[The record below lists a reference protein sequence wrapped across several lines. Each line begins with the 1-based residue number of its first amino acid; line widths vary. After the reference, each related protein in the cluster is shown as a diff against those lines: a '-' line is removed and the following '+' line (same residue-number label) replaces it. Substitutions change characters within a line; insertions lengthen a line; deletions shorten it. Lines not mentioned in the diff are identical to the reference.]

1 MNNKVHL
8 LHKAALSRNQYRG
21 SNKMKK
27 QNVLQTKEQDTTS
40 KKKLNETEIN
50 NLCDK
55 ESKVTVIKTII
66 KLGKKEEH
74 SENFNKR

>member
-50 NLCDK
+50 NLRDK